1 MAFNLVSQKISP
13 RFIEFIQF
21 LFEVIHEF
29 VISYKHRKAS
39 YLVVVRQ
46 IFFTGVQ
53 ALWIVSL
60 IAFVIGSTILLQGNS
75 IISTFSQ
82 SKIFYTI
89 LVSMVV
95 KELGALLTAIIVVA
109 RSGTAIS
116 TELGNM
122 VVNKEIDALLS
133 FGITPI
139 SYLVVPRIIGV
150 VISVS
155 FLTVYF
161 IFTALFGVW
170 FLSLFFT
177 PINLSLF
184 IQNIAL
190 EIRFL
195 DVILLVIKTIVF
207 GIIISTISCFQGLS
221 VTLATTEVP
230 QRTIKTVV
238 RSFSWIVVFNILV
251 TIVFYLLVE

>member
-1 MAFNLVSQKISP
+1 
-13 RFIEFIQF
+13 
-21 LFEVIHEF
+21 
-29 VISYKHRKAS
+29 
-39 YLVVVRQ
+39 
-46 IFFTGVQ
+46 
-53 ALWIVSL
+53 
-60 IAFVIGSTILLQGNS
+60 
-75 IISTFSQ
+75 
-82 SKIFYTI
+82 
-89 LVSMVV
+89 MVV
-95 KELGALLTAIIVVA
+95 KELGTLLTAIIVVA

-139 SYLVVPRIIGV
+139 SYLVVPRIV
-150 VISVS
+150 AVIVSIS

-161 IFTALFGVW
+161 IFAALFGVW

-177 PINLSLF
+177 PINFSLY

-190 EIRFL
+190 EISFL
-195 DVILLVIKTIVF
+195 DMILVIIKTIVF

-238 RSFSWIVVFNILV
+238 RSFSWIVVFNIIV
-251 TIVFYLLVE
+251 TILFYLLVE